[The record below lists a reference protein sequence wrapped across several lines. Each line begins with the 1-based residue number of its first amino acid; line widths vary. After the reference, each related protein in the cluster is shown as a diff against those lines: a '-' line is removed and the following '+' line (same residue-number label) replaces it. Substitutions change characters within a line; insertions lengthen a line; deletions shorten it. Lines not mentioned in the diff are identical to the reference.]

1 VSVEHAHLGE
11 CHACGYDLAGRSVG
25 DSCPECGA
33 VVIANPFRS
42 GWRDAKVRRRFLRGS
57 RCMVAATALIGVGIG
72 GGVLLIMLTPLDQY
86 PVTMPIF
93 SAVMF
98 SGIAVLAASAV
109 LLAFVW
115 RAIGAVRGLVMAIA
129 LLLASLGGAFVAPLL
144 GIAPTIEHM
153 GACWAILGA
162 AIAAAPIYLARS
174 SGRAMRFSW
183 LPFASSGALVAV
195 AIMALTFSSWG
206 WPYEEMV
213 TALVMTSQFGTAAAF
228 CFLQRAITVGLHA
241 PREAEHAQGSKHA

>member
-1 VSVEHAHLGE
+1 MSAEHDHLGE
-11 CHACGYDLAGRSVG
+11 CLACGYDTTGRSVG
-25 DSCPECGA
+25 DGCPECGA
-33 VVIANPFRS
+33 VVIANPFRG
-42 GWRDAKVRRRFLRGS
+42 GWREAKVRRRFLRGS
-57 RCMVAATALIGVGIG
+57 RCMVAAMALIGASVA
-72 GGVLLIMLTPLDQY
+72 GVLLTMLTPLDQY
-86 PVTMPIF
+86 PVTMTIF
-93 SAVMF
+93 GAVMF

-115 RAIGAVRGLVMAIA
+115 RAIGAVRVLVITIA
-129 LLLASLGGAFVAPLL
+129 LLLASFVGSLVAPLL
-144 GIAPTIEHM
+144 GIAPTIENI

-174 SGRAMRFSW
+174 SGRAMRFRW

-213 TALVMTSQFGTAAAF
+213 TALIMASQFGIVAGFWSLQHSIAVALREPKGTAHNRDSA
-228 CFLQRAITVGLHA
+228 HA
-241 PREAEHAQGSKHA
+241 